1 MWINLP
7 SLRGDVANESLHD
20 AQRHSTQPPTG
31 PLIDYLL
38 LHHR

>member
-7 SLRGDVANESLHD
+7 SLRGNVANESLDD
-20 AQRHSTQPPTG
+20 AQCQSTQPPAG

-38 LHHR
+38 SHHR